1 MQYVGN
7 TLSNLWSDQLD
18 GSDRV
23 TSNSG
28 LPGSPY
34 HNLQFVVC
42 GPVFQ
47 FGSCQWPHFAD
58 PITDILLIIT
68 SIMQPFFCAKSC
80 FSSKVSSHWY
90 DGPMSHSWELTLNLV
105 CCDRD
110 HRLRGGTTIWVTLP
124 WLTPILQG
132 WCHLGNSNQAQWIC
146 THFLCLSSRPCK
158 LIVRSAQW
166 IFSVLHIT
174 INALQQHLMLF
185 ELEEAGIRV
194 CDLDHIYPPS
204 STFD

>member
-1 MQYVGN
+1 MVRSVGRLRSSYIKFRVAWI
-7 TLSNLWSDQLD
+7 TISQFAIRGLWASF
-18 GSDRV
+18 SVWFMPV
-23 TSNSG
+23 TSFCWSYNWYSID
-28 LPGSPY
+28 Y
-34 HNLQFVVC
+34 YINN
-42 GPVFQ
+42 
-47 FGSCQWPHFAD
+47 A
-58 PITDILLIIT
+58 TILFT
-68 SIMQPFFCAKSC
+68 SAKSC

-132 WCHLGNSNQAQWIC
+132 WCHLGNSNEAQWIC
-146 THFLCLSSRPCK
+146 THFLSLSSRPCK